1 MRALQQQKRRLAAK
15 VEREKGASGA
25 PWRRSLDMV
34 RTAVTDEDIDALIL
48 TAIQGS
54 AHAQNYLD
62 CIRQAK
68 FSQAMALMSANLPS
82 FPH

>member
-1 MRALQQQKRRLAAK
+1 
-15 VEREKGASGA
+15 
-25 PWRRSLDMV
+25 MV

-54 AHAQNYLD
+54 THAQNYLD

-68 FSQAMALMSANLPS
+68 FSQATAFFFALRTFQSKDLT
-82 FPH
+82 